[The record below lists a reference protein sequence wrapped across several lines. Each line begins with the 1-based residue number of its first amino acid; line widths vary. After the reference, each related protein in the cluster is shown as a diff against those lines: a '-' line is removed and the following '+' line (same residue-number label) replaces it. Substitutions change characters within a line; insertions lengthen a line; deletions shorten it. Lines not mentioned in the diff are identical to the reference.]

1 MDRIIPD
8 SCDIAGVDEAGRG
21 CLAGPVVAA
30 AVILPQECSIV
41 GLDDSKKLSCARRE
55 KLALEIKA
63 QAVAWALGLSWP
75 REIEEVNILQA
86 TLKAMARSVQRLKR
100 PPKFLY
106 IDGNRTTHL
115 SLPQQAVVGGDGL
128 IPCISAA
135 SIVAKTFRDHLL
147 VHLDRR
153 YPGYGLAGHKGYGT
167 RIHLER
173 IRALGP
179 SPQHRATFRGVR
191 PETRGRELCLP
202 GI

>member
-1 MDRIIPD
+1 MDRICHD
-8 SCDIAGVDEAGRG
+8 SRDIAGVDEAGRG

-41 GLDDSKKLSCARRE
+41 GLDDSKKLSRARRE

-100 PPKFLY
+100 TPKFLY

>member
-1 MDRIIPD
+1 MDRIIHDPGD
-8 SCDIAGVDEAGRG
+8 VAGVDEAGRG

-30 AVILPQECSIV
+30 AVILPADCTIV
-41 GLDDSKKLSCARRE
+41 GLDDSKKLSRARRE
-55 KLALEIKA
+55 LLAHEIKA

-86 TLKAMARSVQRLKR
+86 TLGAMGRAVGRLKR
-100 PPKFLY
+100 SPAFLY
-106 IDGNRTTHL
+106 IDGNRTIPL
-115 SLPQQAVVGGDGL
+115 SLPQQAVVGGDGT

-135 SIVAKTFRDHLL
+135 SILAKTFRDHLL

-153 YPGYGLAGHKGYGT
+153 YPGYGLAAHKGYGT
-167 RIHLER
+167 RVHLER

-179 SPQHRATFRGVR
+179 SPMHRATFRGVR

>member
-1 MDRIIPD
+1 MDRIIHDPGD
-8 SCDIAGVDEAGRG
+8 VAGVDEAGRG

-30 AVILPQECSIV
+30 AVILPADCTIV
-41 GLDDSKKLSCARRE
+41 GLDDSKKLSRARRE
-55 KLALEIKA
+55 LLAHEIKA

-86 TLKAMARSVQRLKR
+86 TLRAMGRAVGRLKR
-100 PPKFLY
+100 SPAFLY
-106 IDGNRTTHL
+106 IDGNRTIPL
-115 SLPQQAVVGGDGL
+115 SLPQQAVVGGDGT

-135 SIVAKTFRDHLL
+135 SILAKTFRDHLL

-153 YPGYGLAGHKGYGT
+153 YPGYGLAAHKGYGT
-167 RIHLER
+167 RVHLER

-179 SPQHRATFRGVR
+179 SPMHRATFRGVR